1 MDFLFGHRFNIYIC
15 ESGTHLSNTKEAEA
29 FALVSEEGIA
39 KGVRRVTALTM
50 GAAKEAIHQ
59 STLFSAQIDEAGKLQ
74 GPALEKVGC
83 YCSLLPELLNIVWS
97 LLISFC
103 TVAVFGI
110 VASMCL
116 PFEQYFCIGM

>member
-1 MDFLFGHRFNIYIC
+1 M
-15 ESGTHLSNTKEAEA
+15 SNTKEAEA

-59 STLFSAQIDEAGKLQ
+59 SEVFSSQIDKASKLE

-83 YCSLLPELLNIVWS
+83 CPSVYDHYFCVSLPCPDYTEQYHRMG
-97 LLISFC
+97 LISVCYRKGRF
-103 TVAVFGI
+103 
-110 VASMCL
+110 
-116 PFEQYFCIGM
+116 